1 MSDIGHKHGVTFSA
15 LGTDVEGAILSNNTS
30 THRNWFSQTFMAHLG
45 YVSVVGFL
53 GLLIAFIERL
63 WPRFGR
69 CPKPTESLARVRALE
84 GSGTGEVIDT
94 VAKI

>member
-1 MSDIGHKHGVTFSA
+1 
-15 LGTDVEGAILSNNTS
+15 
-30 THRNWFSQTFMAHLG
+30 MAHLG